1 MDQKNNMNLET
12 AFNLLVQ
19 LARSNKLTWEDHQR
33 VTVAIE
39 KVMEALSQAETTQVT
54 HLDDDTEDK
63 K

>member
-1 MDQKNNMNLET
+1 MDAKNDMDLET

-39 KVMEALSQAETTQVT
+39 KVMKALNKTEVT
-54 HLDDDTEDK
+54 EVTRVNEDDKDK